1 MTTPDSDVPVPD
13 PVSTAAHWAPVT
25 SARKAVDE
33 AAAAAALLGVVF
45 AVLGALVM
53 IPVVSGRMRG
63 GLRLLAGTNALILIG
78 PGVWYF
84 LAASMIRRIDRR
96 AVAVALRVA
105 AGQGTLVASG
115 LLLTALLRRRDT
127 EEMTVPAILAMF
139 FMPALAALAY
149 HLWRARQAMNLLGGG
164 ETGFEA
170 LAPRPA
176 IPLAPEPPPPDN
188 PDRHAD
194 APVQGSDNVLGK

>member
-1 MTTPDSDVPVPD
+1 VE
-13 PVSTAAHWAPVT
+13 
-25 SARKAVDE
+25 E
-33 AAAAAALLGVVF
+33 AASAAALLGVVF

-84 LAASMIRRIDRR
+84 LAASMIRRIERR
-96 AVAVALRVA
+96 AAAVALRVA
-105 AGQGTLVASG
+105 GLQGILVAAG
-115 LLLTALLRRRDT
+115 LLLTAFLDQRNAGELT
-127 EEMTVPAILAMF
+127 LPAMVATF
-139 FMPALAALAY
+139 FMPALGALAY

-170 LAPRPA
+170 LAPRPV
-176 IPLAPEPPPPDN
+176 IPLAPEPPPASVEPE
-188 PDRHAD
+188 AD
-194 APVQGSDNVLGK
+194 ELAQGSNNVLGK